1 MSATA
6 GFVLGARMREAVYI
20 NLGLLALK
28 KCIEALNNKC
38 DYVPYQVIK
47 KHPLGVVVV
56 PVMLVLLWSLVLLFS
71 VLALVVACLCRINYL
86 FMR

>member
-38 DYVPYQVIK
+38 DYVPYQVI
-47 KHPLGVVVV
+47 
-56 PVMLVLLWSLVLLFS
+56 LLWSLVLFFC
-71 VLALVVACLCRINYL
+71 VLALVVAGLCRSSSL

>member
-47 KHPLGVVVV
+47 KHPLVVVV
-56 PVMLVLLWSLVLLFS
+56 VVAVMLVLFWSLVLLFC
-71 VLALVVACLCRINYL
+71 VLVGCCWFV
-86 FMR
+86 